1 MFHFY
6 FVAIKM
12 EKIIQE
18 LEEKGFIM
26 ALEYTGQCW
35 NGKCGNH
42 YIEGK
47 DSKEEIQKAL
57 IEKLCGEK
65 I

>member
-1 MFHFY
+1 
-6 FVAIKM
+6 M